1 MKLDFSSPKK
11 NETVASAVPTT
22 TTPSPPTNSA
32 ATPIN
37 IEEVE
42 TLNQSPG
49 VKVIVQQTSTNEGT
63 GNNQSSSSTSGSQ
76 KSGVK
81 SVNKKS
87 KGSKRTR
94 IVTFDEHQLNQSGSF
109 SSIPIKDLLMLAQQ
123 QVNSFKS
130 PKKSSIPSCPSSPQP
145 ISPPQSFPQPR
156 QKISS
161 VTAVTIPNEIASN
174 IVTTPSIVT
183 TTTVGVSSLQQQDV
197 GGATC
202 SGGSSNHTGLSMTMA
217 NTTAN
222 AMPIVTT
229 APAMTTS
236 CVSTIAPTPVTTST
250 HTTRYVLFLL
260 FLFVRCATISLAF
273 NKT

>member
-11 NETVASAVPTT
+11 NETVASAAPTT
-22 TTPSPPTNSA
+22 TTPSPPTNST

-37 IEEVE
+37 VEEVE

-49 VKVIVQQTSTNEGT
+49 MKVIVQQTSSNGET
-63 GNNQSSSSTSGSQ
+63 GNIQSSSTTFGSQ

-81 SVNKKS
+81 SVSKKS
-87 KGSKRTR
+87 KGNKRTR

-130 PKKSSIPSCPSSPQP
+130 PKKSSTPSCPSSPQP
-145 ISPPQSFPQPR
+145 ISPPQSFTQPR

-174 IVTTPSIVT
+174 IVTTPSIIT
-183 TTTVGVSSLQQQDV
+183 TTTAGVSSLQQQDV
-197 GGATC
+197 GGAAC
-202 SGGSSNHTGLSMTMA
+202 SGSNNPCAGLSVTMA

-222 AMPIVTT
+222 AMPNVTT
-229 APAMTTS
+229 ALATS

-250 HTTRYVLFLL
+250 HTTRYYF
-260 FLFVRCATISLAF
+260 
-273 NKT
+273 